1 MIDKGGAYQE
11 TMEMLFT
18 AKWNIPQAAAAL
30 GKPANKEE
38 WQAVK
43 EAFREYCK
51 DYPALCWKHES
62 TL

>member
-1 MIDKGGAYQE
+1 MPDSSYEEVMGK
-11 TMEMLFT
+11 LFT

-30 GKPANKEE
+30 GRSANKEE

-43 EAFREYCK
+43 DAFRKYCK
-51 DYPALCWKHES
+51 DHPALCWKHES